1 MRTRKRISTR
11 NSHRM
16 LDIDTK
22 RKASGRA
29 MWLLVLAAGCIVLGA
44 VLFAGISHV
53 PRIVTVPE
61 EVRSIGAMA
70 LRVMGF
76 GAILRAGRALHA
88 HSGP

>member
-1 MRTRKRISTR
+1 MRTRKKALSR

-22 RKASGRA
+22 RKAPGRP

-44 VLFAGISHV
+44 VLFAGINHV
-53 PRIVTVPE
+53 PRIVSVAE
-61 EVRSIGAMA
+61 EVRSIGEMA

-88 HSGP
+88 RSSP